1 MSVAHTPSR
10 TTWFGV
16 LTLVLCAALWSL
28 NGPLIKLLSQPEE
41 SLPAITIAC
50 YRSLFGGVVF
60 LPLALRRFG
69 TLRSVGPRWWFGSV
83 VVFTLMTV
91 CFVIATTRT
100 AAANAIILQYTAP
113 LWVFLLAPLI
123 LHERL
128 QRSDGVVLLLAMTGI
143 AIIFFGHTA
152 GDLPAL
158 ALGLASGLGFGLVIV
173 TLRRFRQA
181 DPIAV
186 VALNFIGSGLL
197 LAPAVAVW
205 GVFRI
210 ASTQQFILVA
220 ALGIVQMAVPY
231 LLFSWALRYVE
242 AHRAALIVLL
252 ETVFNPLWT
261 YLVVG
266 EPVPTPTLVGGPL
279 ILAGVVASM
288 LFTWR
293 RAVKVTAPAA

>member
-1 MSVAHTPSR
+1 MNAAHTPSR

-16 LTLVLCAALWSL
+16 LTLIICAALWSL
-28 NGPLIKLLSQPEE
+28 NGPLIKLLSQPGE

-50 YRSLFGGVVF
+50 YRSLFGGAVF

-113 LWVFLLAPLI
+113 VWVFLLAPLL
-123 LHERL
+123 LHERP
-128 QRSDGVVLLLAMTGI
+128 RPSDGAVLLLAMTGV
-143 AIIFFGHTA
+143 AIIFFGHAT
-152 GDLPAL
+152 DEVPAL
-158 ALGLASGLGFGLVIV
+158 LLGLASGLGFGLVIV

-197 LAPAVAVW
+197 LAPAVALW
-205 GVFRI
+205 GTFRI
-210 ASTQQFILVA
+210 ASPQQFALVA

-231 LLFSWALRYVE
+231 LMFSWALKYVE

-252 ETVFNPLWT
+252 ETVLNPLLT
-261 YLVVG
+261 YLVVS
-266 EPVPTPTLVGGPL
+266 EPIPTPTRIGGPL
-279 ILAGVVASM
+279 ILLGVVGSM
-288 LFTWR
+288 LLAWR
-293 RAVKVTAPAA
+293 RAIKATPPVA